1 MLRPWGCAAVSTPEG
16 VVVDV
21 GVRCLCLYVAACCLR
36 RCALHAPRRAREYR
50 GECESRVRAE
60 YIQAASCPRA
70 LMLLLLRRV
79 LAAVC
84 ADIHICACVFSE
96 LCYERYRSVIGV
108 YGVSL

>member
-1 MLRPWGCAAVSTPEG
+1 
-16 VVVDV
+16 
-21 GVRCLCLYVAACCLR
+21 
-36 RCALHAPRRAREYR
+36 
-50 GECESRVRAE
+50 
-60 YIQAASCPRA
+60 
-70 LMLLLLRRV
+70 MLLLLRRV